1 MIFGPHF
8 MTLIKVF
15 LNGMGKKM
23 WILEHTIR
31 RKWNSKVLP
40 LVNIIFKKY
49 EEKDQ
54 NFNPEKYLED
64 DQEKYF
70 ELLKIW
76 KIKNEKTYF
85 EKY

>member
-1 MIFGPHF
+1 
-8 MTLIKVF
+8 
-15 LNGMGKKM
+15 MGKKM

-76 KIKNEKTYF
+76 TIKNEKTYF

>member
-1 MIFGPHF
+1 MKKRTKI
-8 MTLIKVF
+8 LI
-15 LNGMGKKM
+15 L
-23 WILEHTIR
+23 
-31 RKWNSKVLP
+31 
-40 LVNIIFKKY
+40 
-49 EEKDQ
+49 Q
-54 NFNPEKYLED
+54 KYLED